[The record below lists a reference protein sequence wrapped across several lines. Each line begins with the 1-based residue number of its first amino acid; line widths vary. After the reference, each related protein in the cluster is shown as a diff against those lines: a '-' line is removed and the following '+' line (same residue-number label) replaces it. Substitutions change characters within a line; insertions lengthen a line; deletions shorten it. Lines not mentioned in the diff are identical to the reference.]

1 MKPQSFDLDSEIFD
15 EFRNVLS
22 IVIRNTAAE
31 LIDRNLVTGTISAKI
46 KIEMKREADEDG
58 VVTLMPEISSDIGSK
73 IGASGKM
80 KLSDQKGLIM
90 RQGKNGELIIGT
102 NQISIDEVLA
112 G

>member
-31 LIDRNLVTGTISAKI
+31 LIERNLEKGTISAKI
-46 KIEMKREADEDG
+46 AIKMKREADEDG
-58 VVTLMPEISSDIGSK
+58 VLTLMPEISSDIGSK
-73 IGASGKM
+73 IGTSGKM

-90 RQGKNGELIIGT
+90 EKGLNGELIIGT
-102 NQISIDEVLA
+102 NQISIDEFLA

>member
-1 MKPQSFDLDSEIFD
+1 MKPQEFDLNSEIFD

-22 IVIRNTAAE
+22 IVIRNTADE

-73 IGASGKM
+73 IGTSGKM

-90 RQGKNGELIIGT
+90 KKGPHDELIIGT